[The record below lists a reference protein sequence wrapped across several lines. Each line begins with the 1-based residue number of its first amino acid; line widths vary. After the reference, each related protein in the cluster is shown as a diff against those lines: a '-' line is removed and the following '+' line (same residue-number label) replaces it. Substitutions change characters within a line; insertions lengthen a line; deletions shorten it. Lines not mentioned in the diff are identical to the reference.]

1 MTWKFFRLKPGLQG
15 QQSRTGWRALGGG
28 ETHAARAP
36 PSARGPSRSP
46 GPPTAHS
53 HDSGP
58 RSPQRSRTQRPE
70 LWDTEERLQEVDTE
84 RSRQW
89 ESERKF
95 LTSERPDCTR
105 HRKSLDYP
113 AHFCVLRPDLAPSR
127 GKQGLE
133 RARCPGS
140 GFASRKVATRGC
152 RSLRPVLCYSHF
164 IILLR
169 GIEKFKRK
177 RKVNLQKS
185 LKEIEK

>member
-15 QQSRTGWRALGGG
+15 QQSRTGWRAREAGRLMRLAPRHPPAGP
-28 ETHAARAP
+28 RALP
-36 PSARGPSRSP
+36 AHPRCTVTRGR
-46 GPPTAHS
+46 
-53 HDSGP
+53 GP

-152 RSLRPVLCYSHF
+152 RSLRPVLC
-164 IILLR
+164 
-169 GIEKFKRK
+169 
-177 RKVNLQKS
+177 
-185 LKEIEK
+185 

>member
-53 HDSGP
+53 HEGTRPALTAAVEDAEARTLGHRGETP
-58 RSPQRSRTQRPE
+58 RGGHGAFQTVGVRAEVPHVRAPRLYTSPEGSRLPR
-70 LWDTEERLQEVDTE
+70 
-84 RSRQW
+84 
-89 ESERKF
+89 
-95 LTSERPDCTR
+95 
-105 HRKSLDYP
+105 
-113 AHFCVLRPDLAPSR
+113 FCVLRPDLAPSR

-169 GIEKFKRK
+169 GIKIQKKEKGELTK
-177 RKVNLQKS
+177 KV
-185 LKEIEK
+185 